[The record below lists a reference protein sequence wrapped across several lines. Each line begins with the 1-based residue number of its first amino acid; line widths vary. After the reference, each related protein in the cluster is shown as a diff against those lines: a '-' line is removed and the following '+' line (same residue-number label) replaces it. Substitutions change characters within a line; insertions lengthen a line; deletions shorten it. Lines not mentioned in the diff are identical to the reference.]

1 MAISPKTILASI
13 AVALVLAVG
22 PAWAQGY
29 RPADRWQD
37 VERERY
43 AACYA
48 AHDQRLA
55 NFERRLRNIRNE
67 IAEADEQFQWAVGAE
82 RQRIGAVRVA
92 LRHELGRVEAQR
104 RTAEARSNVILTR
117 CKKAAD
123 LAAKRSVTRPS
134 VTGPRT
140 TVVRPTTRTIVR
152 GTSRVFVAPTPRS
165 TGFRPPPIGG
175 YGGVVPVRPWG
186 TGGRG
191 GIVGPGTRGG
201 GSGCHHQPGTSQTH
215 CGGG

>member
-13 AVALVLAVG
+13 ALALVLAGG
-22 PAWAQGY
+22 PAAAQGY

-37 VERERY
+37 VERQRY

-55 NFERRLRNIRNE
+55 NFDRRVRNIQNE
-67 IAEADEQFQWAVGAE
+67 IAEADERFQWAVGAE
-82 RQRIGAVRVA
+82 RRQIGELRVA
-92 LRHELGRVEAQR
+92 LRHELGRIEAQR

-123 LAAKRSVTRPS
+123 LAAKRSVTRS
-134 VTGPRT
+134 TVTGPRT

-152 GTSRVFVAPTPRS
+152 GGTSRVIVAPTPRG

-175 YGGVVPVRPWG
+175 YGGAVPVRPWG

-191 GIVGPGTRGG
+191 GIGPGTRGG